1 MTDSE
6 PPLFIWRKSAA
17 SGGGNCVEVS
27 FAGASVLMRNSR
39 SPQGP
44 VLSFSLS
51 EWDAFLTGVRDGEF
65 DTD

>member
-1 MTDSE
+1 MSDLE
-6 PPLFIWRKSAA
+6 CPPSTWRKSTA

-44 VLSFSLS
+44 VLSFTRP

-65 DTD
+65 DAD